1 MNTCIQNY
9 VQMDK
14 NLDNVVVSIRLRGA
28 DAARYWRVMDEAKA
42 RNPYI
47 DKSDVI
53 RELLGLDPPRCLTAT
68 EIAHF
73 RNPVKQASLKP
84 AKVQMVPELNGV
96 QKVKKVA

>member
-1 MNTCIQNY
+1 
-9 VQMDK
+9 MDK

-53 RELLGLDPPRCLTAT
+53 RELLGLDPPRCLTDV

-73 RNPVKQASLKP
+73 RDPVKQASLKP
-84 AKVQMVPELNGV
+84 SQMQMAPERNGN
-96 QKVKKVA
+96 KEGKKIKAA